1 MERNEVQKEKFLKLN
16 FFKKIWYSIYKFEKY
31 PELAALGVKRAIIYF
46 TELMAIFSAL
56 LTIIF
61 VIYAS
66 NIAEFEEQNLSLN
79 EKIVKV
85 LLKES
90 NTELLETEGTENIEE
105 VLENS
110 PESTIIFSMFIGNF
124 ISYYLITLI
133 DVFTLSVFGLLTC
146 FFAKIKMN
154 YKAVFNMS
162 VYALTL
168 ATILKIIYI
177 GLQMLANFE
186 IKNFNIMYIAVSY
199 ISLAAAIFL
208 IKSDVIKQHL
218 ELMRIIEE
226 NKNKIERTITIP
238 KKPKENED
246 DENENEEEKNNKD
259 KNKDEKGS
267 GNTNAGQQGSNA

>member
-16 FFKKIWYSIYKFEKY
+16 FFKKIWYSICKFEKY

-46 TELMAIFSAL
+46 TELMAVFSIL
-56 LTIIF
+56 FTFIF

-66 NIAEFEEQNLSLN
+66 NIAEFEEQNLSLTG
-79 EKIVKV
+79 KIVKV
-85 LLKES
+85 LLRES
-90 NTELLETEGTENIEE
+90 NTELPEIEGNENIEE

-124 ISYYLITLI
+124 MSYYLITLI

-208 IKSDVIKQHL
+208 IKSDVIKQHI

-226 NKNKIERTITIP
+226 NKNKIEKTITIP
-238 KKPKENED
+238 KKPKE
-246 DENENEEEKNNKD
+246 EEKD
-259 KNKDEKGS
+259 KEKDEDEKEDEGKDS
-267 GNTNAGQQGSNA
+267 SDTNARTTRL